1 MRKERLKLVL
11 DTGILM
17 LILKGDPKV
26 SNVVKEIAQ
35 GAKAYTTTAN
45 LIEIYYKTEEKLGK
59 ETAIT
64 WFNRIAYSKD
74 LTISPINLK
83 LSLRAGEIK
92 AKYKKLISIVDAV
105 IIALA
110 EKENA
115 TLITTDKRLKEVEEV
130 KVKIYETL
138 N

>member
-1 MRKERLKLVL
+1 M
-11 DTGILM
+11 
-17 LILKGDPKV
+17 
-26 SNVVKEIAQ
+26 
-35 GAKAYTTTAN
+35 
-45 LIEIYYKTEEKLGK
+45 EIYYKTEEKLGE

-74 LTISPINLK
+74 LTISPINLE

-115 TLITTDKRLKEVEEV
+115 TLITTDKRLKEVKEV

>member
-1 MRKERLKLVL
+1 MKLVL

-17 LILKGDPKV
+17 LILKGDPRV
-26 SNVVKEIAQ
+26 SDVVKEVAQ

-59 ETAIT
+59 QTAIT

-74 LTISPINLK
+74 LTISPIDLE
-83 LSLRAGEIK
+83 LSLRAGKVK

-115 TLITTDKRLKEVEEV
+115 TLTTTDKRLKEIKEV
-130 KVKIYETL
+130 KVKIYEPPD
-138 N
+138 